1 MADNDERGRG
11 GGRPATRRPFF
22 RRRKSCPF
30 SGPNAPKIDYKDVKL
45 MQRFI
50 SERGKIVP
58 SRITAV
64 STKKQRELAQ
74 AIKRARF
81 LGPPALRPSLGAT
94 DMLDVILLE
103 RVENLG
109 QMGQVVKV
117 RPGFA
122 RNFLLP
128 QKKAMRATKE
138 NLAYFETQR
147 AQLEAQ
153 NLTRKSEAEQVAEK
167 LNGLKVVIIRQAGES
182 GQLYG
187 SVSARDL
194 SDAVTAAGFTITRGQ
209 VVLEKPIKTLGLFP
223 LRVVLH
229 PEVSVQVTA
238 NVAQSA
244 EEAEM
249 QAQGID
255 PLKLA
260 AEAVAREVEEHAR
273 RRSKPSPPRKPR
285 KNRPRQCER
294 SEAIQLSPPG

>member
-1 MADNDERGRG
+1 M
-11 GGRPATRRPFF
+11 
-22 RRRKSCPF
+22 
-30 SGPNAPKIDYKDVKL
+30 
-45 MQRFI
+45 
-50 SERGKIVP
+50 
-58 SRITAV
+58 
-64 STKKQRELAQ
+64 
-74 AIKRARF
+74 
-81 LGPPALRPSLGAT
+81 
-94 DMLDVILLE
+94 DVILLE

-117 RPGFA
+117 RPGYA

-128 QKKAMRATKE
+128 QKKALRATKE
-138 NLAYFETQR
+138 NLTYFEKQR

-167 LNGLKVVIIRQAGES
+167 LNGLKVVLIRQAGES

-209 VVLEKPIKTLGLFP
+209 IVLEKPIKTLGLFP
-223 LRVVLH
+223 LKVVLH
-229 PEVSVQVTA
+229 PEVSVAVTA

-249 QAQGID
+249 QAEGID

-260 AEAVAREVEEHAR
+260 AEALAREEDEQ
-273 RRSKPSPPRKPR
+273 
-285 KNRPRQCER
+285 RQAAAEAAAQNEGAPER
-294 SEAIQLSPPG
+294 